1 MTRASFVSLL
11 IALAPALSWAGAGSI
26 DGGQVSIL
34 NISTET
40 AVYSTT
46 MKPLVMRCLAA
57 DGVTFE
63 SCGGGGR
70 PRSPVRTWSSTS

>member
-46 MKPLVMRCLAA
+46 MKPL
-57 DGVTFE
+57 G
-63 SCGGGGR
+63 
-70 PRSPVRTWSSTS
+70 